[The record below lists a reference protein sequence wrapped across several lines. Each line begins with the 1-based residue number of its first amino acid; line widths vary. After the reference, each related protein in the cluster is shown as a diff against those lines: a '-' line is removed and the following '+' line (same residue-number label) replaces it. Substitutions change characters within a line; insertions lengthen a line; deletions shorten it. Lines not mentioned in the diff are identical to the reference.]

1 MPIKNNIAER
11 NMFISYR
18 RDTGIDIA
26 ARVKDFFVSKGL
38 NVFYDITSMQL
49 GEFDKQIIQH
59 INSSDYFVLIL
70 SPNALDRCCNETDWV
85 RKEIECALNNNKI
98 QIIPLILPQF
108 KFPQNLPDSL
118 EKIKVLHGIEYNAVL
133 FDMVMDK
140 LFNFISENNKKI
152 FKSKEDL
159 VILLNEL
166 YDIIVDFRDAFHQA
180 NQDKVLS
187 TIKSFALICKIFTI
201 FMKKIYI

>member
-49 GEFDKQIIQH
+49 EEFDKQIIQH

-152 FKSKEDL
+152 FKS
-159 VILLNEL
+159 
-166 YDIIVDFRDAFHQA
+166 AP
-180 NQDKVLS
+180 
-187 TIKSFALICKIFTI
+187 
-201 FMKKIYI
+201 

>member
-70 SPNALDRCCNETDWV
+70 SPNALDSCCNETDWV
-85 RKEIECALNNNKI
+85 LRR
-98 QIIPLILPQF
+98 
-108 KFPQNLPDSL
+108 
-118 EKIKVLHGIEYNAVL
+118 EKYE
-133 FDMVMDK
+133 FRR
-140 LFNFISENNKKI
+140 ENNRKQ
-152 FKSKEDL
+152 
-159 VILLNEL
+159 V
-166 YDIIVDFRDAFHQA
+166 
-180 NQDKVLS
+180 
-187 TIKSFALICKIFTI
+187 
-201 FMKKIYI
+201 

>member
-59 INSSDYFVLIL
+59 INSSDYFVL
-70 SPNALDRCCNETDWV
+70 NF
-85 RKEIECALNNNKI
+85 
-98 QIIPLILPQF
+98 LIL
-108 KFPQNLPDSL
+108 LV
-118 EKIKVLHGIEYNAVL
+118 KIIKKYSKA
-133 FDMVMDK
+133 
-140 LFNFISENNKKI
+140 KKI
-152 FKSKEDL
+152 
-159 VILLNEL
+159 
-166 YDIIVDFRDAFHQA
+166 
-180 NQDKVLS
+180 
-187 TIKSFALICKIFTI
+187 
-201 FMKKIYI
+201 